1 MYSALQRP
9 TKATTNTHGN
19 DAQVYRKIS
28 GHALKIHPDWGS
40 SFNEMILEE
49 LDLKCIVNLSIHFR
63 DSSPCG
69 MLPATYADTSAH

>member
-28 GHALKIHPDWGS
+28 DHALKIYPDWGS
-40 SFNEMILEE
+40 SYDEMILEE
-49 LDLKCIVNLSIHFR
+49 LELKCILNLSIHFR
-63 DSSPCG
+63 DSSPRG
-69 MLPATYADTSAH
+69 KLFAMYSETRTR